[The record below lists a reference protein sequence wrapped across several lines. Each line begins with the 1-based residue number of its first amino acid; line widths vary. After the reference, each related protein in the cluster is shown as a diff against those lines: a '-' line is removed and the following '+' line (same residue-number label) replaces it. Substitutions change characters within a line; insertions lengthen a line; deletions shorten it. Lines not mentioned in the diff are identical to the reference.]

1 MMITIVVGILILA
14 GSWAHLSSDD
24 EYAALPSA
32 FLSVFDYAFAD
43 VPGVLDLTV
52 AGNIGDNSRLRLE
65 GASGIAIFESGGTT
79 YAAVASHDD
88 DGVQI
93 IRLKNPNNPVAV
105 GKISDTAALELGG
118 AYGIVIF
125 ESGGTPH
132 AAVAGYYDAGVQI
145 INLANP
151 ARPTGVGSINDTDSY
166 ELFGAYD
173 ITTFKSGGTPYVAVT
188 SYIDDGVQIINIT
201 DPANPVAAG
210 SISDT
215 ADLELDAAFDIAI
228 FNSGTATYAA
238 VASYLD
244 DGVQII
250 NITDPANPVAAGS
263 IDDTADLELDGA
275 HSIVIFESGIDTY
288 AAVASYTDDG
298 VQIINITDPDNPVA
312 AGSIDDTAS
321 LELNG
326 ASSIIIFESGT
337 TTYAAVASYIDD
349 GVQILDIT
357 DPYNL
362 VAAGKISDTS
372 GRELNG
378 ARMITTFESGGA
390 TYLAVTAA
398 IDDGVQILGINHRPA
413 VNASPDQTVD
423 EGDTITLSGTASD
436 SDGDTLTYSWT
447 HDSALDIPFNATSPV
462 ITFAAPQV
470 NANTTITFTLT
481 AGDDTYTSSDSLILT
496 ITDVPA
502 IDPPA
507 TAFVTTWQTTGAD
520 EEITIPVGGA
530 SGTYT
535 VDWGDG
541 ITSVNVTGN
550 QTHTYDDAGT
560 YTISISGDFTR
571 IVLSGNSTN
580 AQKLQSI
587 EQWGDARW
595 DSMRSAFYG
604 ASNMVYN
611 ATDAPDLSA
620 VTDMHEMFYRASSFD
635 GDLSDWNTSSVTDMS
650 HMFYRASSFDGD
662 LSDWNTSSV
671 TDMSHMFYR
680 ASSFDGD
687 LSDWNTSSVTNM
699 SHMFEDASSFNRPLS
714 KWDVSKVTD
723 MSHMFED
730 ASSFNRAL
738 SKWDVSS
745 VTNMSNMFDG
755 ASSFNRPLSNW
766 DVSKVTDMSYM
777 FARTSF
783 DGDLSNWNVSKVTDM
798 AGMFA
803 FANSFNRDLSDWD
816 VSSVTNMDSMF
827 DDAGSFNGDIS
838 GWNVSKVTNM
848 SEMFYNADSFNSDLS
863 NWDASSVTNMYR
875 MFLRASSFNSDIS
888 NWDVSSVNNMG
899 SMFYQA
905 NRFKQNLGNWYIVPG
920 STSIGYDE
928 APGVV
933 GRINAQNSYL
943 NGQNPA
949 YGIGSGGDS
958 DSFEISGDKL
968 RLKAVPTKSLY
979 DVSVTA
985 TGDFG
990 RSNSK
995 TVTVAVTGIP
1005 STLPPTVD
1013 AGTNQTVVEGQTVT
1027 LNGTATDINGDPLI
1041 YSWTHDSSLTIPLAN
1056 STSPSTTFAAP
1067 AVDADTDITFTLTV
1081 NDGTVADSLVVTVTD
1096 VPIVNSPPVAD
1107 AGLDQT
1113 VQEGQTVT
1121 LNGTATDSD
1130 GDDLTYAW
1138 SHDSTMEITF
1148 NASSPATTFVAPLVS
1163 NDTAITF
1170 TLTVND
1176 GTANSTDTV
1185 LVTVSDVPNDTDF
1198 VTTWETILPDDSITI
1213 PARGTYAIDWGD
1225 GTVNARVTGDQTH
1238 TYADA
1243 GNHTVRIS
1251 DGITA
1256 IYLNDHAD
1264 ASKLRSIDQWGDAE
1278 WGSMYSSFRGA
1289 SNVILHATDAPDLS
1303 RVTDAR
1309 YMFMN
1314 AHSFDGDLSGWD
1326 VSRVADMDGMFWNA
1340 TSFDSDLSDWDVSSV
1355 TDMYGMFAS
1364 ASSFDGDVSDWDV
1377 SSVTDMAN
1385 MFNRASSFD
1394 SDLSDWDVSRVTDM
1408 YAMFALASSFDGDV
1422 SDWDVS
1428 SVTDMADM
1436 FRSTQFF
1443 NSDISG
1449 WNISDTTRITTMLY
1463 RAEAFDQNLGPW
1475 YIVLDDDAIQGSD
1488 VPGTVGSISTR
1499 NPHLDSQNP
1508 EYGIGPGGDSDY
1520 FEISGNVL
1528 SMLSVPDGDAGP
1540 YTVDITS
1547 TGDYGTDNSRTYEIS
1562 VTEGANSTSSA
1573 APSDPRDVGEITLSS
1588 TESGTIQITWDAP
1601 GETPRDYRVSWAKA
1615 GENFL
1620 PKSDRAG
1627 NAFTT
1632 SPGHTVTGLDEGE
1645 EYKVKVRAR
1654 YNGGGPGDWSDI
1666 VTITVART
1674 E

>member
-24 EYAALPSA
+24 EYAALPSVH
-32 FLSVFDYAFAD
+32 FSIFDYAFAD

-105 GKISDTAALELGG
+105 GRISDTAALELGG

-550 QTHTYDDAGT
+550 QTHTYVDAGT

-635 GDLSDWNTSSVTDMS
+635 GDLSDWNTSSVTDIS
-650 HMFYRASSFDGD
+650 HMFAYASSFDGD

-671 TDMSHMFYR
+671 TDMSNMFYR

-687 LSDWNTSSVTNM
+687 ISDWNTSSVTNM
-699 SHMFEDASSFNRPLS
+699 YRMFAYASSFDGDISDWN
-714 KWDVSKVTD
+714 T
-723 MSHMFED
+723 
-730 ASSFNRAL
+730 
-738 SKWDVSS
+738 SS
-745 VTNMSNMFDG
+745 VTNMTS
-755 ASSFNRPLSNW
+755 
-766 DVSKVTDMSYM
+766 M
-777 FARTSF
+777 FAYASSF
-783 DGDLSNWNVSKVTDM
+783 DGDISNWNVSKVTNM
-798 AGMFA
+798 VAMFTH
-803 FANSFNRDLSDWD
+803 ANSFNRTLSNWD
-816 VSSVTNMDSMF
+816 VSSVITMDSMF
-827 DDAGSFNGDIS
+827 DDADSFNGSIS
-838 GWNVSKVTNM
+838 NWNVSKVTNM
-848 SEMFYNADSFNSDLS
+848 SEMFYNADSFNG
-863 NWDASSVTNMYR
+863 N
-875 MFLRASSFNSDIS
+875 IS
-888 NWDVSSVNNMG
+888 NWDVSSVTHMG
-899 SMFYQA
+899 SMFYLA
-905 NRFKQNLGNWYIVPG
+905 NSFEQNLGNWYVVLN

-943 NGQNPA
+943 DRQNPV
-949 YGIGSGGDS
+949 YRIGSGGDS
-958 DSFEISGDKL
+958 DSFEISGKNL

-979 DVSVTA
+979 NVNVTA
-985 TGDFG
+985 IGDFG
-990 RSNSK
+990 ESNSK
-995 TVTVAVTGIP
+995 VVAVAVTGIP
-1005 STLPPTVD
+1005 STLPPIVG
-1013 AGTNQTVVEGQTVT
+1013 AGTNQTVQEGSTVT
-1027 LNGTATDINGDPLI
+1027 LSGTATYINGDQLT
-1041 YSWTHDSSLTIPLAN
+1041 YSWTHDSALVIQLAN
-1056 STSPSTTFAAP
+1056 STSLSTIFTAP
-1067 AVDADTDITFTLTV
+1067 AVDTDTEITFTLTAD
-1081 NDGTVADSLVVTVTD
+1081 DGTATASDQVTITID
-1096 VPIVNSPPVAD
+1096 HNGPPTVS
-1107 AGLDQT
+1107 AGPDKT
-1113 VQEGQTVT
+1113 VQEGRTVA

-1654 YNGGGPGDWSDI
+1654 YNGGGAGDWSDI